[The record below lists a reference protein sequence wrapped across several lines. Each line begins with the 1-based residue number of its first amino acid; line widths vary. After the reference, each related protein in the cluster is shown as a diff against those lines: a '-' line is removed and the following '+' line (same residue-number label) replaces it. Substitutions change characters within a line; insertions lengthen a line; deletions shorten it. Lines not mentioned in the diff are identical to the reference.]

1 MGSGRDVLWPSL
13 PEGVEPQ
20 EEETALA
27 RGAKEHH
34 PFHSGLGVS
43 GTGSIAPV
51 LVEFSL
57 LVVLVQRF
65 EERDQRC
72 DVAGCKCDPLKLHG
86 TIA

>member
-34 PFHSGLGVS
+34 PFHSGPGVS